1 VARKI
6 KDSAAWGV
14 ATASERYGGG
24 SKTGL
29 VPSDV
34 GDQAPQ
40 CPDDK
45 HGPKYD
51 NDVPLSGWLR
61 GPDATKKPGFTK
73 PWDKR

>member
-1 VARKI
+1 MER
-6 KDSAAWGV
+6 
-14 ATASERYGGG
+14 ATN
-24 SKTGL
+24 KT
-29 VPSDV
+29 VFPQEN
-34 GDQAPQ
+34 QAPE
-40 CPDDK
+40 DK